1 MELKLQMELIPET
14 SHYKNLRNDVGPTK
28 WGKIRKTI
36 NVRQNGKCAICDDEP
51 KRLYCHEIWDYDGNT
66 KVQKLVGFM
75 SVCGNCN
82 LCIHFGFA
90 RLQAE
95 KGLIKIDDI
104 INHFLKVNNCTMS
117 DFEKH
122 KKEEGIKYRDRSE
135 IEWQLDYDG
144 YELLI

>member
-1 MELKLQMELIPET
+1 
-14 SHYKNLRNDVGPTK
+14 
-28 WGKIRKTI
+28 
-36 NVRQNGKCAICDDEP
+36 
-51 KRLYCHEIWDYDGNT
+51 
-66 KVQKLVGFM
+66 M

-95 KGLIKIDDI
+95 KGFIKIDDI

-122 KKEEGIKYRDRSE
+122 KKEEAIKYRERSE
-135 IEWQLDYDG
+135 LDWQLDYDG